1 MVYVPL
7 NNTMGSEAPRTRR
20 TPLWRRLA
28 TVRWF
33 IIGAVLAGVVY
44 VAGVV
49 YGWQY
54 LRELLPAV

>member
-7 NNTMGSEAPRTRR
+7 NNTMGPDAPRARR

-33 IIGAVLAGVVY
+33 IIGVVFAGAVY
-44 VAGVV
+44 VVGMV

-54 LRELLPAV
+54 LDGWFYG